1 MKPAFILKAGS
12 HASRPELS
20 NTITAIHPDA
30 LRSDTGPGKGSTRR
44 KIMKTRFSLSLALAA
59 LAGSVQIATAQT
71 AAAQTATVQVAAASH
86 CGTGETI
93 YFNAAVDGSPKIVSL
108 CGSASLEGDGAWLEY
123 RFGAPGHVELQYP
136 SANAD
141 LMSAFT
147 VRRYTRPRT
156 TYLKLEFDNGGFNY
170 AILEG
175 HGADEDPQSTASLRV
190 RRLSDGEDVTDL
202 DLVMSTEPLSIM
214 QLEYKV
220 RTEPFDE

>member
-1 MKPAFILKAGS
+1 
-12 HASRPELS
+12 
-20 NTITAIHPDA
+20 
-30 LRSDTGPGKGSTRR
+30 
-44 KIMKTRFSLSLALAA
+44 MKTGLTLALALAA
-59 LAGSVQIATAQT
+59 LAGSARI

-86 CGTGETI
+86 CGAGETI
-93 YFNAAVDGSPKIVSL
+93 YFNATVDGSPKIVSL

-156 TYLKLEFDNGGFNY
+156 TYLKLEFDNAGYNY

-190 RRLSDGEDVTDL
+190 RRLSDGEDVADL
-202 DLVMSTEPLSIM
+202 DLAMSTEPLSIM